1 MQKHRLMSIHSLKS
15 AFDIHVLGCQSL
27 YFADEMLDAHLT
39 QSELACGYGR
49 EDAVRRAIAQFKD
62 LKHVSFER
70 DHENKGNKTL
80 YRRLKTA

>member
-1 MQKHRLMSIHSLKS
+1 
-15 AFDIHVLGCQSL
+15 
-27 YFADEMLDAHLT
+27 MLDAHLT